1 MVIFDI
7 LKKNAIK
14 YPYKEAIIFDN
25 IKLNYTELLNSV
37 IKTILVLEKNKI
49 TNKNKVAIIEDNT
62 ISYILSLFSLSY
74 LGVEIIPLNTHYS
87 NDIIQKIFEKHKVDV
102 LISNT
107 KYANFLSNKFSL
119 KKIITTNKSKNFTY
133 FYDYSSLKK
142 KKLKKKN

>member
-1 MVIFDI
+1 MEIFDI

-14 YPYKEAIIFDN
+14 YPYKEAIIFDD
-25 IKLNYTELLNSV
+25 IKLNYNALLNSV
-37 IKTILVLEKNKI
+37 EKTILVLKKNKI

-87 NDIIQKIFEKHKVDV
+87 NDVILKIFEKYKVDV

-107 KYANFLSNKFSL
+107 KYAKFLSNKFNL
-119 KKIITTNKSKNFTY
+119 KKIITTNKSKNFAY
-133 FYDYSSLKK
+133 FYDYNYLKK
-142 KKLKKKN
+142 KS